1 MWISG
6 PHDGDQHHHHQ
17 QQQQQQQHDD
27 TNDIY
32 ELETASEPDLTYSEI
47 VADPRATSPNND
59 AVVYSELQS
68 NGAYTHTVAPSGD
81 LYANVPRNA

>member
-1 MWISG
+1 MWNSG
-6 PHDGDQHHHHQ
+6 PHVGDQHQHQ
-17 QQQQQQQHDD
+17 QRQQQQHDD
-27 TNDIY
+27 TNNSIY

-47 VADPRATSPNND
+47 VADPRATSPNNG

-81 LYANVPRNA
+81 LYANVSRNA